1 MCLITDT
8 DPKTDSGRCDG
19 YVMSYVRV
27 QLVSFPVL
35 IYWRHVF
42 ELTKVQWDKYDGL
55 PCCFPT
61 ILVLMWRCFG
71 SLPLWCASLRDLSA
85 EPLLIHWQT
94 SSAISS
100 SLQIILPH
108 GYSYKVSCA
117 RPDYAVICNFWH
129 PGTLTRQCARMS
141 KITNDVGLQL
151 NSVWHRMLY
160 TCSCTHMATV
170 GVKVL
175 GNRSVTTENER
186 SRAAPLSV
194 LAVSIKLSFGVT
206 LLQLQ
211 IGPSVWDLLSWSI
224 VQYESYL
231 VTRRKVHW
239 CSSPLVWYRFMNFL
253 FAFTAPFSQV

>member
-19 YVMSYVRV
+19 AIRYVMSYVRV

-35 IYWRHVF
+35 IFRRHVF
-42 ELTKVQWDKYDGL
+42 ALTKVQWDKYDGL

-61 ILVLMWRCFG
+61 TLVLIWRCFG
-71 SLPLWCASLRDLSA
+71 SLPLWCLCRRTNMMPASVISA

-129 PGTLTRQCARMS
+129 PGTLTRQSARMS

-151 NSVWHRMLY
+151 NSVWHMMLY
-160 TCSCTHMATV
+160 TWQQWASKCYRQSFSNDRKWTVTCRATF
-170 GVKVL
+170 GL
-175 GNRSVTTENER
+175 GRKYKTVFRCHSITVTD
-186 SRAAPLSV
+186 RA
-194 LAVSIKLSFGVT
+194 
-206 LLQLQ
+206 
-211 IGPSVWDLLSWSI
+211 
-224 VQYESYL
+224 
-231 VTRRKVHW
+231 
-239 CSSPLVWYRFMNFL
+239 
-253 FAFTAPFSQV
+253 